1 MEKGGIM
8 SRGYGNI
15 IYVDS
20 IEEAK
25 ALIENRKNE
34 PSLQE
39 LFEQRAII
47 DEKISVANLRLGFP
61 DVIIVTGELSSNGN

>member
-1 MEKGGIM
+1 MCYMGRGGIM

-47 DEKISVANLRLGFP
+47 DEKISVANLKLGFP
-61 DVIIVTGELSSNGN
+61 DVIIVNGEVIE